1 MTDCLS
7 LMAKTKH
14 CRWRQFSRGTLLVLV
29 MSSLLYTVH
38 WFCYSAIYLELE
50 TNLQFGIHCLHT
62 GLWIVLPLTGWIAE
76 SWLGRYR
83 AIIMGLLLSVITNL
97 TSQVAFVLLQFNW
110 SQIPAFAFAVTSFV
124 IGTVGF
130 GSLYTNM
137 LPFSLDQ
144 MIGAS
149 AEDLS
154 AAVQWY
160 YWGFNLS
167 LFLLGILPCVPIPQ
181 SIDLPVLLTTL
192 SSLGLVAALLMDWFG
207 HKWLETDHTT
217 GNTIKLIFQVLNY
230 ARKNKC
236 PRRRSA
242 FTYLDEEQPS
252 RLDFGKSKFGG
263 PFREEEVEDVKTI
276 FRVLPLLI
284 SVFGAFLV
292 FGADDQSNFNATTA
306 TLSQILSCLLD
317 EYTMY
322 YAVSFFLIPA
332 YHFILYPLFY
342 KYIPSML
349 KIIGAGLFLCLVSSL
364 ASLSINTIEHLHSNA
379 SQCDFGSTA
388 THTSSVPLY
397 WVLIVDLVNGL
408 GVNMVSCTVFEFVMA
423 QTPNRMRGILM
434 GLSIAVIGISILVG
448 VLLTRLFQLFNSATP
463 SCGFYY
469 YLIVS
474 LLILLVLLLFVVL
487 AKRYKLRERERHIN
501 IQAIVEE
508 HYERYMDQKEEY
520 MRENKIQNSI
530 KACS

>member
-1 MTDCLS
+1 MATKCHCL
-7 LMAKTKH
+7 H
-14 CRWRQFSRGTLLVLV
+14 WISRGTVLVLV
-29 MSSLLYTVH
+29 MSCLLYAVH
-38 WFCYSAIYLELE
+38 WFCFSAIYFELD
-50 TNLQFGIHCLHT
+50 TNLQFGFRFLHT
-62 GLWIVLPLTGWIAE
+62 GLWMILPLTGWIAE

-83 AIIMGLLLSVITNL
+83 AIVVGFLFGTVSNMAFLA
-97 TSQVAFVLLQFNW
+97 AFVFLQFSW
-110 SQIPAFAFAVTSFV
+110 THIPTIIFAVAGLV

-130 GSLYTNM
+130 GSFYTSM

-149 AEDLS
+149 AESLS

-160 YWGFNLS
+160 YWGFNLP
-167 LFLLGILPCVPIPQ
+167 LFLLGILQCVPIPQ
-181 SIDLPVLLTTL
+181 SLQFLDILPVLLMTL
-192 SSLGLVAALLMDWFG
+192 GTLCLIAVLLMDLFG
-207 HKWLETDHTT
+207 HKWLETDYTT
-217 GNTIKLIFQVLNY
+217 GNAIKLIFQVLNY

-263 PFREEEVEDVKTI
+263 PFTEEEVEDVKTV
-276 FRVLPLLI
+276 FRVLPI
-284 SVFGAFLV
+284 VITSVFGAFLV
-292 FGADDQSNFNATTA
+292 FGAHVQSSTNKTT
-306 TLSQILSCLLD
+306 TNQIISCVFD
-317 EYTMY
+317 EYTIV
-322 YAVSFFLIPA
+322 YAVSFFLIPS

-349 KIIGAGLFLCLVSSL
+349 KIVGIGLFLCLVSSL

-379 SQCDFGSTA
+379 SQSDFGSAA
-388 THTSSVPLY
+388 THTSSVSLY

-408 GVNMVSCTVFEFVMA
+408 GVNMVSCTVFEFTMA

-434 GLSIAVIGISILVG
+434 GLAIAIIGIG
-448 VLLTRLFQLFNSATP
+448 VLAGMLLTRLFQLFNSATP

-469 YLIVS
+469 YLVVS

-501 IQAIVEE
+501 IQAIAED
-508 HYERYMDQKEEY
+508 HYERYMDQEEEY
-520 MRENKIQNSI
+520 MREIAQQYK
-530 KACS
+530 

>member
-1 MTDCLS
+1 MTSSDHGQRC
-7 LMAKTKH
+7 
-14 CRWRQFSRGTLLVLV
+14 WRQFPRGTLLVLV
-29 MSSLLYTVH
+29 MTILLYTVH
-38 WFCYSAIYLELE
+38 WFLYSAIYFQLER
-50 TNLQFGIHCLHT
+50 QFSFVFECLHDS
-62 GLWIVLPLTGWIAE
+62 LWAVLLLTGWIAE

-83 AIIMGLLLSVITNL
+83 AIVVGLLFGTVSNMAFLA
-97 TSQVAFVLLQFNW
+97 AFVFLQFSW
-110 SQIPAFAFAVTSFV
+110 THIPAIVFAVAALV

-149 AEDLS
+149 AESLG

-160 YWGFNLS
+160 YWGFNFP
-167 LFLLGILPCVPIPQ
+167 LFLLGILQCVPIPQ
-181 SIDLPVLLTTL
+181 SLQFLDVLPVLLMTL
-192 SSLGLVAALLMDWFG
+192 GTLCLVAVLLMDLFG

-217 GNTIKLIFQVLNY
+217 GNAIKLIFQVLNY

-263 PFREEEVEDVKTI
+263 PFTEEEVEDVKTV
-276 FRVLPLLI
+276 FRVLPIVII
-284 SVFGAFLV
+284 SVFGAFLL
-292 FGADDQSNFNATTA
+292 FASDDQ
-306 TLSQILSCLLD
+306 LGQP
-317 EYTMY
+317 EYAICASALKY
-322 YAVSFFLIPA
+322 NIHYGNAVSFFLIPF

-349 KIIGAGLFLCLVSSL
+349 KIAGTGLFLCLVSSL

-379 SQCDFGSTA
+379 SQCDFGSAA

-408 GVNMVSCTVFEFVMA
+408 GVNMVCCTGLEFVMA

-434 GLSIAVIGISILVG
+434 GLSIAVLGFSMLTG
-448 VLLTRLFQLFNSATP
+448 VLLARLFELFISATP

-469 YLIVS
+469 YLVVS

-501 IQAIVEE
+501 IQAIAEE
-508 HYERYMDQKEEY
+508 HYERYMDQEEEY
-520 MRENKIQNSI
+520 MREIAQQYK
-530 KACS
+530 